1 VLAPVTGGGPTARVS
16 GDGEVRAASRA
27 AAFLTGSGPAAG
39 WLLVTVLALAGS
51 ILTVIVWGELA
62 TSDAV
67 ANLGGT
73 FAAVVYATLG
83 ALVLRRAGNGIGW
96 ILLGEGAGM
105 AIMCVASAYAI
116 EGITNPRT
124 FPAPDVVGLLA
135 EWFFVPVVMA
145 LGFVALLFPS
155 GTLPS
160 PRWRPFAWA
169 VLLVNGLAM
178 IGFAVRP
185 RPQVL

>member
-1 VLAPVTGGGPTARVS
+1 MTGGGPTARVS

-67 ANLGGT
+67 ANLSGT

-124 FPAPDVVGLLA
+124 CSLSRSSWRWASWLCYFLPARCHRRAGAHLRGRSS
-135 EWFFVPVVMA
+135 W
-145 LGFVALLFPS
+145 S
-155 GTLPS
+155 T
-160 PRWRPFAWA
+160 AW
-169 VLLVNGLAM
+169 
-178 IGFAVRP
+178 P
-185 RPQVL
+185 